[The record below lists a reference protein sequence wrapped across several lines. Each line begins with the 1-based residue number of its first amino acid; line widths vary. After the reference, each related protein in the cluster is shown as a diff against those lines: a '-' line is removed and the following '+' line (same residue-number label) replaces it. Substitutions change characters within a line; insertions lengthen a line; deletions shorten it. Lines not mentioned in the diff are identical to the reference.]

1 MKFGF
6 YDFQSIRDWY
16 REVTADVGMH
26 HDLVH
31 YWIRT
36 AALVVMPI
44 APHFSEHIWTTIL
57 KNPQSIQLAAWPTP
71 SDSVD
76 HTLIEAGH
84 YMRGT
89 IKTIRDAEVSL
100 LKALTKAKG
109 KKSSSDAFYDPKKPK
124 AVRIY
129 VATTFPEWQDT
140 CVQIVKEAY
149 SKEEDKVDDAKVKQ
163 LLIERGLIKDKR
175 PMPFIQAFK
184 VCHIFQ
190 QYKINMLIFLFIN
203 SRNACHSTV
212 QKLPSAVLYP
222 SPRALSFANC
232 WHI

>member
-1 MKFGF
+1 
-6 YDFQSIRDWY
+6 
-16 REVTADVGMH
+16 MH

-36 AALVVMPI
+36 AALVIMPI
-44 APHFSEHIWTTIL
+44 APHFSEHIWTVIL
-57 KNPQSIQLAAWPTP
+57 KNLQSVQLAAWPTP
-71 SDSVD
+71 SDPVN
-76 HTLIEAGH
+76 HTLIEAGQ

-129 VATTFPEWQDT
+129 VATTFPEWQDI

-149 SKEEDKVDDAKVKQ
+149 SKVDDKVDDSKVKQ
-163 LLIERGLIKDKR
+163 LLSERELIKDKR

-184 VCHIFQ
+184 VCHILWQ
-190 QYKINMLIFLFIN
+190 GIVMKTIWADILLSISETHVTVWCRN
-203 SRNACHSTV
+203 SF
-212 QKLPSAVLYP
+212 PPYI
-222 SPRALSFANC
+222 ALL
-232 WHI
+232 